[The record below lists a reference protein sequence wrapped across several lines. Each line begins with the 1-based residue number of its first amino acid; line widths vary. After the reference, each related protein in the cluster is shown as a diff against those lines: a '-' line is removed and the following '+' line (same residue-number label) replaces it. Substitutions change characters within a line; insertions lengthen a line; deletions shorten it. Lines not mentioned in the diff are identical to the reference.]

1 MATSAASKRRPSIA
15 LPPVGALCQECMM
28 GSDKYIPCSKP
39 AIRIVTWNRP
49 NAETYAMCA
58 ICADHNVSNRGARY
72 VLQGEDYKITKTP
85 TALEALKAAN
95 TSGTGTAA
103 GAAGRAGRGAAG
115 ADNRSDR
122 SINPARP
129 AASKSSSRKP
139 KTHNNPPSP
148 VGDDEEFDVPPPS
161 EDKLDLIRNLGDAQ
175 VTLKAEIADLQEKLE
190 RKAAELKTNEEV
202 LLANAMKDAGMSSF
216 TLTNGFHIK
225 MDNVVRASI
234 AKRNLEEAME
244 YLIANKWG
252 GMIKREVSISIPKD
266 DAWKKLVKQIEVA
279 LRKVNEGRKHPVE
292 WEVSMGVHSGT
303 LTAHVKECDREG
315 KPVNEQLLGVF
326 RMTRAVVAPPDTKK
340 KDMDIPID

>member
-1 MATSAASKRRPSIA
+1 MPPHNAASRRKPSIA
-15 LPPVGALCQECMM
+15 LPPVGATCQECVM
-28 GSDKYIPCSKP
+28 GSPHYLPCSKP
-39 AIRIVTWNRP
+39 AIRIVNHP
-49 NAETYAMCA
+49 NHGETYFMCEG
-58 ICADHNVSNRGARY
+58 CADHNVRNRAARY

-85 TALEALKAAN
+85 TALEALKAAGAARPAVKAEGGAGN
-95 TSGTGTAA
+95 GAASKGTGTKT
-103 GAAGRAGRGAAG
+103 
-115 ADNRSDR
+115 
-122 SINPARP
+122 PAP
-129 AASKSSSRKP
+129 SSATKSRKP

-148 VGDDEEFDVPPPS
+148 IGDDEEFDVPPPS
-161 EDKLDLIRNLGDAQ
+161 EDKLTLIRSLGDAQ

>member
-1 MATSAASKRRPSIA
+1 MAANAASKRKPSIA
-15 LPPVGALCQECMM
+15 LPPVGARCQECVM
-28 GSDKYIPCSKP
+28 GSQKYLPCSKP
-39 AIRIVTWNRP
+39 AIRIVTWNRA
-49 NAETYAMCA
+49 NAETYTMCA
-58 ICADHNVSNRGARY
+58 GCADHNVKNRGARY
-72 VLQGEDYKITKTP
+72 VLQGEEYKITKTP
-85 TALEALKAAN
+85 SALEALKAAG
-95 TSGTGTAA
+95 TASPAAKATGGAGYGAASKGTGTKT
-103 GAAGRAGRGAAG
+103 
-115 ADNRSDR
+115 
-122 SINPARP
+122 PAP
-129 AASKSSSRKP
+129 PVATKSRKP

-148 VGDDEEFDVPPPS
+148 IGDDEEFEVPPPS

-175 VTLKAEIADLQEKLE
+175 VQLKAEIADLQEKLE

-326 RMTRAVVAPPDTKK
+326 RMTRAVVAPPETKK